1 MLLLVTLGLFSF
13 GVTLHEHYC
22 SMDGKK
28 ISVFFRINHACSTG
42 SRKIAT
48 CCESKEELYKKDCC
62 SDNTKLVQWIPDAFS
77 SAQHPVFLPITLFTA
92 PRVPSL
98 VVGQLKQLAVPLTTY
113 RGPPKLTGKH
123 RLILHQVFRI

>member
-13 GVTLHEHYC
+13 GVTFHEHYC
-22 SMDGKK
+22 SMDGKE
-28 ISVFFRINHACSTG
+28 ISVFFRVNHACSTG

-77 SAQHPVFLPITLFTA
+77 SAYHHVFLP
-92 PRVPSL
+92 VSL
-98 VVGQLKQLAVPLTTY
+98 VVAPQFSSLIFGQLKQRAVPLTTY